1 MVLIFVGLW
10 IIYKLYLMKI
20 LIKAFILVCLLIVV
34 SSKSASQKR
43 PAVLDVRTV
52 ELQANTSTSF
62 VLRNIDEGKALMVSP

>member
-1 MVLIFVGLW
+1 
-10 IIYKLYLMKI
+10 MKI
-20 LIKAFILVCLLIVV
+20 LIKAFILFCLMIVA
-34 SSKSASQKR
+34 SSKSSSQKR

>member
-1 MVLIFVGLW
+1 
-10 IIYKLYLMKI
+10 MKI